1 MLPPISLSIL
11 TILFFSAILYL
22 LSKVKKRF
30 DDHGCK
36 LNLPPSP
43 PRIPI
48 IGNIHQLGPMLHQSF
63 YNLSNKYGPLILLNL
78 GTKPI
83 LVVSSAEMATQI
95 CKTNDV
101 IFSNRFSTKASKVI
115 FCGGNDI
122 AIAPY
127 GDYWRK
133 VRKFCVLELLS
144 HKRIQSFQFVREEE
158 VNIVMERINCAANEP
173 GMSINLT
180 EIMFTMLNTI
190 IFRCSLGDNFNKD
203 YVDSFGKLI
212 KKATTLMESMCFEDF
227 FPLLKWVDVLNG
239 FQGKLDR
246 TSQEL
251 DTFFNQVIDDH
262 LRFEGH
268 GEDDKLMNFI
278 DLLLL
283 HAEED
288 NLNLS
293 RDNIKGIIMDMFVG
307 GSDTTATAV
316 EWSMAELIKNPRLM
330 KKAQE
335 EVRRVVDN
343 KMKVEEQDISQM
355 EYLKCIVKESLRL
368 HPPLPTLIGRVST
381 ASTKIGD
388 YDIPTNTGVFI
399 NAWAIQRDPKL
410 WDKPEEFCP
419 ERFRNNP
426 VDFKGQDFEFI
437 PFGSGRRGCPGMGFG
452 IAVVE
457 FLLAN
462 LLYQF
467 NWELPGGAN
476 SEELDM
482 TEGFGITVNRKIPLH
497 VVPIFVI
504 GKKKKDLC
512 KSTCT
517 PYLVVRGVCVLS
529 VEVCKTLE
537 FGIVGRS
544 ASARSLANR
553 SLAFQMRLK
562 GSTPVSFP
570 TGCKMNGYP

>member
-1 MLPPISLSIL
+1 MFIIFLHQLLEQDQVMFLPISLSIL

-22 LSKVKKRF
+22 FAKLRTKS
-30 DDHGCK
+30 DDDVSK
-36 LNLPPSP
+36 LNPPPSP

-48 IGNIHQLGPMLHQSF
+48 FGNIHQLGPMLHQSF
-63 YNLSNKYGPLILLNL
+63 HNLSSKYGPLILLNL
-78 GTKPI
+78 GQKPI

-144 HKRIQSFQFVREEE
+144 HKRIQSFKFVREEE
-158 VNIVMERINCAANEP
+158 VNRVMERINCAASEP

-203 YVDSFGKLI
+203 HVDSFGRLI
-212 KKATTLMESMCFEDF
+212 KKATTLIESMCFEDF

-251 DTFFNQVIDDH
+251 DNFFNQVFDDH
-262 LRFEGH
+262 LRSEDQGCK
-268 GEDDKLMNFI
+268 DDKKMNFI

-288 NLNLS
+288 NLSLS
-293 RDNIKGIIMDMFVG
+293 RDDIKGIIMDMFVG

-335 EVRRVVDN
+335 EVRRVVGN
-343 KMKVEEQDISQM
+343 RMKVDEQDINQM
-355 EYLKCIVKESLRL
+355 EYLKCVVKESMRL

-381 ASTKIGD
+381 AAAKIGD

-410 WDKPEEFCP
+410 WDKPEEFFP

-437 PFGSGRRGCPGMGFG
+437 PFGSGRRGCPGMAFG

-462 LLYQF
+462 LLYHF

-476 SEELDM
+476 CEELDM

-497 VVPIFVI
+497 VVPILFH
-504 GKKKKDLC
+504 
-512 KSTCT
+512 
-517 PYLVVRGVCVLS
+517 
-529 VEVCKTLE
+529 
-537 FGIVGRS
+537 S
-544 ASARSLANR
+544 ASS
-553 SLAFQMRLK
+553 
-562 GSTPVSFP
+562 
-570 TGCKMNGYP
+570 